1 MPDGLIGWII
11 LGLLAGAISG
21 WFVGTRS
28 VQGCLPTIVVGVLG
42 GIIGG
47 WLSRELGFG
56 QIEGFIGALV
66 FAVIGSIVVRLVL
79 RSIEGGRCPSR
90 TVRVRGHVV
99 ANVPDT
105 STISGVGSRSVANAP
120 IHELLRRLGLEWLA
134 RSSAREPLRRTGPRR
149 APHERRMLTDR

>member
-11 LGLLAGAISG
+11 LGFLAGAISG

-42 GIIGG
+42 GVIGG

-66 FAVIGSIVVRLVL
+66 FAIIGSIVVRLVL
-79 RSIEGGRCPSR
+79 RSIEGGR
-90 TVRVRGHVV
+90 
-99 ANVPDT
+99 
-105 STISGVGSRSVANAP
+105 
-120 IHELLRRLGLEWLA
+120 
-134 RSSAREPLRRTGPRR
+134 
-149 APHERRMLTDR
+149 

>member
-1 MPDGLIGWII
+1 MPDGLLGWIL

-56 QIEGFIGALV
+56 QIEGFIGALI
-66 FAVIGSIVVRLVL
+66 FAIIGSIIVRLVL
-79 RSIEGGRCPSR
+79 RSIEG
-90 TVRVRGHVV
+90 
-99 ANVPDT
+99 
-105 STISGVGSRSVANAP
+105 
-120 IHELLRRLGLEWLA
+120 RR
-134 RSSAREPLRRTGPRR
+134 
-149 APHERRMLTDR
+149 

>member
-47 WLSRELGFG
+47 WLSGELGFG

-66 FAVIGSIVVRLVL
+66 FAIIGSILVRLVL
-79 RSIEGGRCPSR
+79 RSIEGGR
-90 TVRVRGHVV
+90 
-99 ANVPDT
+99 
-105 STISGVGSRSVANAP
+105 
-120 IHELLRRLGLEWLA
+120 
-134 RSSAREPLRRTGPRR
+134 
-149 APHERRMLTDR
+149 